1 MNNCTTVFE
10 TLKGFSPKNLLE
22 RAIAETN
29 TDHETKKFTAL
40 RQFNTLLYA

>member
-29 TDHETKKFTAL
+29 TDHETKKFTAP
-40 RQFNTLLYA
+40 AI